1 VAIGPTQQGLD
12 NHDAGGRSA
21 VVPADGLQAV
31 RAREESASAPSGAIV
46 PAPGAGEAL
55 QRYRR
60 IAIGLALTDAGC
72 ILAALM
78 ASYQVRYSM
87 RPMPLAELAVVVTAP
102 LLWVGVFRYL
112 YSSSTRPG

>member
-1 VAIGPTQQGLD
+1 
-12 NHDAGGRSA
+12 
-21 VVPADGLQAV
+21 V
-31 RAREESASAPSGAIV
+31 RARKESASAPSGAIV
-46 PAPGAGEAL
+46 SAPGAGEAL

-72 ILAALM
+72 ILAVLI

-102 LLWVGVFRYL
+102 LLWVGVFRAFNL
-112 YSSSTRPG
+112 YAPSISPRPSSFATSSARPA